1 MKPFDID
8 LYQPEAVIVANGEFP
23 SASVMHRWIDR
34 APLVVCL
41 DGAANRLLQLG
52 YRPHLIIGDGDSIQP
67 GLTERYGVE
76 FLKVDEQET
85 NDLSKAVRYLHR
97 RGCRQLMMLG
107 ITGRRDDHTLG
118 NISLLVYYLQM
129 GMKAVAVTDWGT
141 FVPCRGNALLKT
153 TKGQQV
159 SLFNFRATGIKSN
172 DLVYPPYDTTML
184 WQGTLNEATS
194 DRLSIQAEGDY
205 LVYLVNMQQAPPH
218 GITLTEAMP
227 TDEYIVSKHHLPQ

>member
-41 DGAANRLLQLG
+41 DGAANRLLQQG

-67 GLTERYGVE
+67 ELAQRYDLE
-76 FLKVDEQET
+76 FIRVDEQET
-85 NDLSKAVRYLHR
+85 NDLSKAVRHLR
-97 RGCRQLMMLG
+97 ERGCCRLMMLG

-129 GMKAVAVTDWGT
+129 GVKAVAVTDWGI

-159 SLFNFRATGIKSN
+159 SLFNFRATGFKSN

-205 LVYLVNMQQAPPH
+205 LVYLVNMQQAP
-218 GITLTEAMP
+218 LTE
-227 TDEYIVSKHHLPQ
+227 

>member
-85 NDLSKAVRYLHR
+85 NDLSKAVRYLR
-97 RGCRQLMMLG
+97 KRGCRRLMMLG

-141 FVPCRGNALLKT
+141 FVPCRGNAQLKT

-159 SLFNFRATGIKSN
+159 SLFNFRATGFKSN

-184 WQGTLNEATS
+184 WQGTLNEAKS
-194 DRLSIQAEGDY
+194 DHLSIQAEGDY
-205 LVYLVNMQQAPPH
+205 LVYLVNMQQAP
-218 GITLTEAMP
+218 LTE
-227 TDEYIVSKHHLPQ
+227 

>member
-184 WQGTLNEATS
+184 WQGTLNEAKS
-194 DRLSIQAEGDY
+194 DHLSIQAEGDY

>member
-34 APLVVCL
+34 APLVISL

-85 NDLSKAVRYLHR
+85 NDLSKAVRHLR
-97 RGCRQLMMLG
+97 KRGCRRLMMLG

-129 GMKAVAVTDWGT
+129 DMKAIAVTDWGT

-205 LVYLVNMQQAPPH
+205 LVYLVNMQQAP
-218 GITLTEAMP
+218 LME
-227 TDEYIVSKHHLPQ
+227 

>member
-8 LYQPEAVIVANGEFP
+8 LYQPEAVVVANGEFP

-34 APLVVCL
+34 APLVISL

-52 YRPHLIIGDGDSIQP
+52 YRPHLIIGDGDSTQP

-85 NDLSKAVRYLHR
+85 NDLSKAVRSLHR

-118 NISLLVYYLQM
+118 TISLLVYYLQM

-205 LVYLVNMQQAPPH
+205 LVYLVNMQQAP
-218 GITLTEAMP
+218 LME
-227 TDEYIVSKHHLPQ
+227 

>member
-34 APLVVCL
+34 APLVISL

-85 NDLSKAVRYLHR
+85 NDRSKAVRYLR
-97 RGCRQLMMLG
+97 KRGCRRLMMLG

-129 GMKAVAVTDWGT
+129 DIKAVAVTDWGT

-159 SLFNFRATGIKSN
+159 SLFNFRATGFKSN

-205 LVYLVNMQQAPPH
+205 LVYLVNMQQAP
-218 GITLTEAMP
+218 LTE
-227 TDEYIVSKHHLPQ
+227 

>member
-129 GMKAVAVTDWGT
+129 DIKAVAVTDWGT
-141 FVPCRGNALLKT
+141 FIPCRGNALLKT

-159 SLFNFRATGIKSN
+159 SIFNFRATGIKSN

-184 WQGTLNEATS
+184 WQGTLNEAKS
-194 DRLSIQAEGDY
+194 DHLSIQAEGDY
-205 LVYLVNMQQAPPH
+205 LVYLVNMQQAP
-218 GITLTEAMP
+218 LTE
-227 TDEYIVSKHHLPQ
+227 

>member
-52 YRPHLIIGDGDSIQP
+52 YKPHLIIGDGDSIQP
-67 GLTERYGVE
+67 GLAERHEVE
-76 FLKVDEQET
+76 FIRVDEQET
-85 NDLSKAVRYLHR
+85 NDLSKAVRHLR
-97 RGCRQLMMLG
+97 KRGCCRLMMLG

-129 GMKAVAVTDWGT
+129 GVQAVAVTDWGT

-205 LVYLVNMQQAPPH
+205 LVYLVNMQQAP
-218 GITLTEAMP
+218 LTE
-227 TDEYIVSKHHLPQ
+227 

>member
-41 DGAANRLLQLG
+41 DGAANRLLQQG
-52 YRPHLIIGDGDSIQP
+52 YRPHLIIGDGNSIQP
-67 GLTERYGVE
+67 ELAQRYDLE
-76 FLKVDEQET
+76 FIRVDEQET
-85 NDLSKAVRYLHR
+85 NDLSKAVRHLR
-97 RGCRQLMMLG
+97 ERGCCRLMMLG

-129 GMKAVAVTDWGT
+129 GVKAVAVTDWGI

-159 SLFNFRATGIKSN
+159 SLFNFRATGFKSN

-205 LVYLVNMQQAPPH
+205 LVYLVNMQQAP
-218 GITLTEAMP
+218 LTE
-227 TDEYIVSKHHLPQ
+227 

>member
-34 APLVVCL
+34 APLVISL

-129 GMKAVAVTDWGT
+129 GMKAVAVTGWGT
-141 FVPCRGNALLKT
+141 FIPCRGNALLKT

-159 SLFNFRATGIKSN
+159 SLFNFRATGFKSN

-205 LVYLVNMQQAPPH
+205 LVYLVNMQQE
-218 GITLTEAMP
+218 TLTE
-227 TDEYIVSKHHLPQ
+227 

>member
-85 NDLSKAVRYLHR
+85 NDLSKAVRHLR
-97 RGCRQLMMLG
+97 KRGCRQLMMLG

-141 FVPCRGNALLKT
+141 FIPCRGNAQLKT

-184 WQGTLNEATS
+184 WQGTLNEAKS
-194 DRLSIQAEGDY
+194 DHLSIQAEGDY
-205 LVYLVNMQQAPPH
+205 LVYLVNMQQAP
-218 GITLTEAMP
+218 LTE
-227 TDEYIVSKHHLPQ
+227 

>member
-1 MKPFDID
+1 MNLFDIN
-8 LYQPEAVIVANGEFP
+8 LYQPEAVVVANGEFP

-41 DGAANRLLQLG
+41 DGAANRLFQLG
-52 YRPHLIIGDGDSIQP
+52 YKPHLIIGDGDSIQP

-141 FVPCRGNALLKT
+141 FIPCRGNALLKT

-184 WQGTLNEATS
+184 WQGTLNEAKS
-194 DRLSIQAEGDY
+194 DHLSIQAEGDY
-205 LVYLVNMQQAPPH
+205 LVYLVNMQQAP
-218 GITLTEAMP
+218 LTE
-227 TDEYIVSKHHLPQ
+227 

>member
-85 NDLSKAVRYLHR
+85 NDLSKAVRYLR
-97 RGCRQLMMLG
+97 KRGCRRLMMLG

-159 SLFNFRATGIKSN
+159 SLFNFRATGFKSN
-172 DLVYPPYDTTML
+172 DPVCPPYDTTML
-184 WQGTLNEATS
+184 WQGTLNEAKS
-194 DRLSIQAEGDY
+194 DHLSIQAEGDY
-205 LVYLVNMQQAPPH
+205 LVYLVNMRQAP
-218 GITLTEAMP
+218 LTE
-227 TDEYIVSKHHLPQ
+227 

>member
-34 APLVVCL
+34 APLVISL

-85 NDLSKAVRYLHR
+85 NDLSKAVRHLR
-97 RGCRQLMMLG
+97 ERGCCRLMMLG

-129 GMKAVAVTDWGT
+129 GVQAVAVTDWGT

-159 SLFNFRATGIKSN
+159 SIFNYRATGFKSN

-205 LVYLVNMQQAPPH
+205 LVYLVNMRQAP
-218 GITLTEAMP
+218 LTE
-227 TDEYIVSKHHLPQ
+227 

>member
-34 APLVVCL
+34 APLVISL

-85 NDLSKAVRYLHR
+85 NDLSKAVRYLR
-97 RGCRQLMMLG
+97 KRGCRRLMMLG

-118 NISLLVYYLQM
+118 NISLLVYYLQF
-129 GMKAVAVTDWGT
+129 GMNAVAVSYWGT
-141 FVPCRGNALLKT
+141 FVPCRGYALLKT

-159 SLFNFRATGIKSN
+159 SLFNFRATGFKSN

-205 LVYLVNMQQAPPH
+205 LVYLVNMQQAP
-218 GITLTEAMP
+218 LTE
-227 TDEYIVSKHHLPQ
+227 

>member
-1 MKPFDID
+1 MKSFDID

-34 APLVVCL
+34 APLVISL

-85 NDLSKAVRYLHR
+85 NDLSKAVRYLR
-97 RGCRQLMMLG
+97 KRGCRQLMMLG

-141 FVPCRGNALLKT
+141 FIPCRGNALLKT

-184 WQGTLNEATS
+184 WQGTLNEAKS
-194 DRLSIQAEGDY
+194 DHLSIQAEGDY
-205 LVYLVNMQQAPPH
+205 LVYLVNMQQAP
-218 GITLTEAMP
+218 LTE
-227 TDEYIVSKHHLPQ
+227 

>member
-67 GLTERYGVE
+67 ELAQRYGLE
-76 FLKVDEQET
+76 FIRVDEQET
-85 NDLSKAVRYLHR
+85 NDLSKAVRHLR
-97 RGCRQLMMLG
+97 KRGCRQLMMLG

-184 WQGTLNEATS
+184 WQGTLNEAKS
-194 DRLSIQAEGDY
+194 DHLSIQAEGDY
-205 LVYLVNMQQAPPH
+205 LVYLVNMQQAP
-218 GITLTEAMP
+218 LTE
-227 TDEYIVSKHHLPQ
+227 

>member
-41 DGAANRLLQLG
+41 DGATNRLLQLG

-85 NDLSKAVRYLHR
+85 NDLSKAVRYLR
-97 RGCRQLMMLG
+97 KRGCRRLMMLG

-184 WQGTLNEATS
+184 WQGTLNEAKS
-194 DRLSIQAEGDY
+194 DHLSIQAEGDY
-205 LVYLVNMQQAPPH
+205 LVYLVNMQQAP
-218 GITLTEAMP
+218 LTE
-227 TDEYIVSKHHLPQ
+227 

>member
-85 NDLSKAVRYLHR
+85 NERSKAVRYLHR

-141 FVPCRGNALLKT
+141 FIPCRGNAQLKT

-184 WQGTLNEATS
+184 WQGTLNEAKS
-194 DRLSIQAEGDY
+194 DHLSIQAEGDY
-205 LVYLVNMQQAPPH
+205 LVYLVNMQQAP
-218 GITLTEAMP
+218 LTE
-227 TDEYIVSKHHLPQ
+227 

>member
-41 DGAANRLLQLG
+41 DGAANRLLQQG

-85 NDLSKAVRYLHR
+85 NDLSKAVRHLR
-97 RGCRQLMMLG
+97 ERGCCRLMMLG

-129 GMKAVAVTDWGT
+129 GVQAVAVTDWGT

-159 SLFNFRATGIKSN
+159 SIFNYRATGFKSN

-205 LVYLVNMQQAPPH
+205 LVYLVNMRQAP
-218 GITLTEAMP
+218 LTE
-227 TDEYIVSKHHLPQ
+227 

>member
-41 DGAANRLLQLG
+41 DGAANRLLQQG

-67 GLTERYGVE
+67 GLAQRYGLE
-76 FLKVDEQET
+76 FIRVDEQET
-85 NDLSKAVRYLHR
+85 NDLSKAVRHLR
-97 RGCRQLMMLG
+97 ERGCCRLMMLG

-129 GMKAVAVTDWGT
+129 GVKAVAVTDWGI

-159 SLFNFRATGIKSN
+159 SLFNFRATGFKSN

-205 LVYLVNMQQAPPH
+205 LVYLVNMQQAP
-218 GITLTEAMP
+218 LTE
-227 TDEYIVSKHHLPQ
+227 

>member
-41 DGAANRLLQLG
+41 DGAANRLLQQG

-67 GLTERYGVE
+67 GLAQRYGLE
-76 FLKVDEQET
+76 FIRVDEQET

-97 RGCRQLMMLG
+97 RGCRRLMMLG

-129 GMKAVAVTDWGT
+129 GVKAVAVTDWGT

-159 SLFNFRATGIKSN
+159 SIFNYRATGFKSN

-184 WQGTLNEATS
+184 WQGTLNEAKS
-194 DRLSIQAEGDY
+194 DHLSIQAEGDY
-205 LVYLVNMQQAPPH
+205 LVYLVNMQQAP
-218 GITLTEAMP
+218 LTE
-227 TDEYIVSKHHLPQ
+227 

>member
-67 GLTERYGVE
+67 ELAQRYGLE
-76 FLKVDEQET
+76 FIRVDEQET

-184 WQGTLNEATS
+184 WQGTLNEAKS
-194 DRLSIQAEGDY
+194 DHLSIQAEGDY
-205 LVYLVNMQQAPPH
+205 LVYLVNMRQAP
-218 GITLTEAMP
+218 LTE
-227 TDEYIVSKHHLPQ
+227 

>member
-34 APLVVCL
+34 APLVISL

-85 NDLSKAVRYLHR
+85 NDLSKAVRHLR
-97 RGCRQLMMLG
+97 KRGCRRLMMLG

-129 GMKAVAVTDWGT
+129 DIKAVAATDWGT
-141 FVPCRGNALLKT
+141 FIPCRGNALLKT

-159 SLFNFRATGIKSN
+159 SLFNFRATGFKSN

-205 LVYLVNMQQAPPH
+205 LVYLVNMQQAP
-218 GITLTEAMP
+218 LTE
-227 TDEYIVSKHHLPQ
+227 

>member
-34 APLVVCL
+34 APLVISL

-129 GMKAVAVTDWGT
+129 DIKAVAATDWGT
-141 FVPCRGNALLKT
+141 FIPCRGNALLKT

-205 LVYLVNMQQAPPH
+205 LVYLVNMQQAP
-218 GITLTEAMP
+218 LTE
-227 TDEYIVSKHHLPQ
+227 

>member
-41 DGAANRLLQLG
+41 DGAANRLLQQG
-52 YRPHLIIGDGDSIQP
+52 YKPHLIIGDGDSIQP
-67 GLTERYGVE
+67 GLAQRYGLE
-76 FLKVDEQET
+76 FIRVDEQET
-85 NDLSKAVRYLHR
+85 NDLSKAVRHLR
-97 RGCRQLMMLG
+97 KRGCRRLMMLG

-129 GMKAVAVTDWGT
+129 GVQAVAVTDWGT
-141 FVPCRGNALLKT
+141 FIPCRGNALLKT

-159 SLFNFRATGIKSN
+159 SLFNFRATGFKSN

-205 LVYLVNMQQAPPH
+205 LVYLVNMQQAP
-218 GITLTEAMP
+218 LME
-227 TDEYIVSKHHLPQ
+227 

>member
-159 SLFNFRATGIKSN
+159 SLFNFRATGFKSN

-184 WQGTLNEATS
+184 WQGTLNEAKS

-205 LVYLVNMQQAPPH
+205 LVYLVNMQQAP
-218 GITLTEAMP
+218 LTE
-227 TDEYIVSKHHLPQ
+227 

>member
-41 DGAANRLLQLG
+41 DGATNRLLQLG

-141 FVPCRGNALLKT
+141 FIPCRGNALLKT

-159 SLFNFRATGIKSN
+159 SIFNFRATGIKSN

-184 WQGTLNEATS
+184 WQGTLNEAKS
-194 DRLSIQAEGDY
+194 DHLSIQAEGDY
-205 LVYLVNMQQAPPH
+205 LVYLVNMRQAP
-218 GITLTEAMP
+218 LME
-227 TDEYIVSKHHLPQ
+227 

>member
-67 GLTERYGVE
+67 ELAQRYGLE
-76 FLKVDEQET
+76 FIRVDEQET

-159 SLFNFRATGIKSN
+159 SLFNFRATGFKSN

-184 WQGTLNEATS
+184 WQGTLNEAKS
-194 DRLSIQAEGDY
+194 DHLSIQAEGDY
-205 LVYLVNMQQAPPH
+205 LVYLVNMQQAP
-218 GITLTEAMP
+218 LTE
-227 TDEYIVSKHHLPQ
+227 

>member
-34 APLVVCL
+34 APFVISL

-85 NDLSKAVRYLHR
+85 NDLSKAVRHLHR

-184 WQGTLNEATS
+184 WQGTLNEAKS
-194 DRLSIQAEGDY
+194 DHLSIQAEGDY
-205 LVYLVNMQQAPPH
+205 LVYLVNMQQAP
-218 GITLTEAMP
+218 LTE
-227 TDEYIVSKHHLPQ
+227 

>member
-97 RGCRQLMMLG
+97 RGCCRLMMLG

-184 WQGTLNEATS
+184 WQGTLNEAKS
-194 DRLSIQAEGDY
+194 DHLSIQAEGDY
-205 LVYLVNMQQAPPH
+205 LVYLVNMRQEAPS
-218 GITLTEAMP
+218 
-227 TDEYIVSKHHLPQ
+227 D

>member
-41 DGAANRLLQLG
+41 DGAANRLLQQG
-52 YRPHLIIGDGDSIQP
+52 YKPHLIIGDGDSIQP
-67 GLTERYGVE
+67 ELTERYGVE

-129 GMKAVAVTDWGT
+129 DIKAVAVTDWGT

-205 LVYLVNMQQAPPH
+205 LVYLVNMQQAP
-218 GITLTEAMP
+218 LTE
-227 TDEYIVSKHHLPQ
+227 

>member
-1 MKPFDID
+1 MD
-8 LYQPEAVIVANGEFP
+8 EAIRQRVQAIAAYMVRSRATVRQAAGVFGISKSSVHKDMGE
-23 SASVMHRWIDR
+23 RL
-34 APLVVCL
+34 PLVDPVL
-41 DGAANRLLQLG
+41 GRQVAALL
-52 YRPHLIIGDGDSIQP
+52 
-67 GLTERYGVE
+67 RY
-76 FLKVDEQET
+76 
-85 NDLSKAVRYLHR
+85 NKAVRHLR
-97 RGCRQLMMLG
+97 KRGCRRLMMLG

-184 WQGTLNEATS
+184 WQGTLNEAKS
-194 DRLSIQAEGDY
+194 DHLSIQAEGDY
-205 LVYLVNMQQAPPH
+205 LVYLVNMQQAP
-218 GITLTEAMP
+218 LTE
-227 TDEYIVSKHHLPQ
+227 

>member
-34 APLVVCL
+34 APFVISL

-85 NDLSKAVRYLHR
+85 NDLSKAVRHLHR

-129 GMKAVAVTDWGT
+129 DIKAVAVTDWGT
-141 FVPCRGNALLKT
+141 FIPCRGNALLKT

-159 SLFNFRATGIKSN
+159 SLFNFRATGFKSN

-194 DRLSIQAEGDY
+194 DHLSIQAEGDY
-205 LVYLVNMQQAPPH
+205 LVYLVNMQQAP
-218 GITLTEAMP
+218 LTE
-227 TDEYIVSKHHLPQ
+227 

>member
-52 YRPHLIIGDGDSIQP
+52 YKPHLIIGDGDSIQP

-85 NDLSKAVRYLHR
+85 NDLSKAMRHLR
-97 RGCRQLMMLG
+97 KRGCCRLMMLG

-141 FVPCRGNALLKT
+141 FVACLGNALLNT

-159 SLFNFRATGIKSN
+159 SLFNFRATGFKSN

-184 WQGTLNEATS
+184 WQGTLNEAKS
-194 DRLSIQAEGDY
+194 DHLSIQAEGDY
-205 LVYLVNMQQAPPH
+205 LVYLVNMQQAP
-218 GITLTEAMP
+218 LTE
-227 TDEYIVSKHHLPQ
+227 

>member
-85 NDLSKAVRYLHR
+85 NDLSKAVRYLR
-97 RGCRQLMMLG
+97 KRGCRRLMMLG

-159 SLFNFRATGIKSN
+159 SLFNFRATGFKSN

-184 WQGTLNEATS
+184 WQGTLNEAKS
-194 DRLSIQAEGDY
+194 DHLSIQAEGDY
-205 LVYLVNMQQAPPH
+205 LVYLVNMRQAP
-218 GITLTEAMP
+218 LME
-227 TDEYIVSKHHLPQ
+227 

>member
-23 SASVMHRWIDR
+23 SDSIMHRWIDR
-34 APLVVCL
+34 APLVISL

-184 WQGTLNEATS
+184 WQGTLNEATG
-194 DRLSIQAEGDY
+194 DRVELDGDGEY
-205 LVYLVNMQQAPPH
+205 MVYLTH
-218 GITLTEAMP
+218 EA
-227 TDEYIVSKHHLPQ
+227 K

>member
-34 APLVVCL
+34 APLVISL

-85 NDLSKAVRYLHR
+85 NDLSKAVRHLHR

-129 GMKAVAVTDWGT
+129 DIKAVAVTDWGT
-141 FVPCRGNALLKT
+141 FIPCRGNAQLKT

-184 WQGTLNEATS
+184 WQGTLNEAKS
-194 DRLSIQAEGDY
+194 DHLSIQAEGDY
-205 LVYLVNMQQAPPH
+205 LVYLVNMQQAP
-218 GITLTEAMP
+218 LTE
-227 TDEYIVSKHHLPQ
+227 

>member
-41 DGAANRLLQLG
+41 DGATNRLLQQG

-141 FVPCRGNALLKT
+141 FVPCRGNAQLKT

-159 SLFNFRATGIKSN
+159 SLFNFRATGFKSN

-205 LVYLVNMQQAPPH
+205 LVYLVNMQQAP
-218 GITLTEAMP
+218 LTE
-227 TDEYIVSKHHLPQ
+227 